1 MIHFA
6 LCKMYHA
13 KYNIMIKRTI
23 FIGNPCHLK
32 TTDEQ
37 LVIQYNG
44 VKGQEDMKDKTVPIE
59 DIGVIVLD
67 HEQITLSHRLMEKL
81 LENNASLITCNN
93 KHMPTG
99 MLLNLDG
106 NSLQAE
112 RFKHQQD
119 ASIPLKKQ
127 LWQQTVQYKIAN
139 QAAVLK
145 HFNIDCGRLMEL
157 SKAVKSGDSDNYE
170 AQAAAIYWKLIFP
183 PAWQFVRHRDGLPP
197 NNLLNYGYAILRA
210 IVARSLVGSGLL
222 PTLGIFHHNKYNAYA
237 LADDIMEPYRPYVD
251 IIVLEIIQ
259 HTSSIAILTKEIK
272 AKILALPTIDV
283 LIDNEKSPL
292 MIATQRTSASLAKCY
307 IGETRKLIYP
317 IL

>member
-1 MIHFA
+1 
-6 LCKMYHA
+6 
-13 KYNIMIKRTI
+13 MIKRSI

-32 TTDEQ
+32 TINEQ
-37 LVIQYNG
+37 LVICYNH
-44 VKGQEDMKDKTVPIE
+44 VKGQEDMADKTVPIE

-81 LENNASLITCNN
+81 LENNAALITCNE

-106 NSLQAE
+106 NSTQAE
-112 RFKHQQD
+112 RFKYQQD

-145 HFNIDCGRLMEL
+145 HFDINCGRMMEL

-170 AQAAAIYWKLIFP
+170 AQAAAFYWKVLFP
-183 PAWQFVRHRDGLPP
+183 DAWHFVRHREGAAP
-197 NNLLNYGYAILRA
+197 NNLLNYGYAILRG
-210 IVARSLVGSGLL
+210 IVARSLVGSGML

-251 IIVLEIIQ
+251 LLVRQIIDE
-259 HTSSIAILTKEIK
+259 TSNIAILTKELK
-272 AKILALPTIDV
+272 ARLLQIPSMDVMIDE
-283 LIDNEKSPL
+283 EKSPL
-292 MIATQRTSASLAKCY
+292 MIATQRTTASLAKCY
-307 IGETRKLIYP
+307 SGESRKLIYP
-317 IL
+317 EL

>member
-1 MIHFA
+1 
-6 LCKMYHA
+6 
-13 KYNIMIKRTI
+13 MIKRSI
-23 FIGNPCHLK
+23 FIGSPCHLK
-32 TTDEQ
+32 TTNEQ
-37 LVIQYNG
+37 LVISYNH
-44 VKGQEDMKDKTVPIE
+44 VKGQEDMDDKTVPIE

-81 LENNASLITCNN
+81 LDNNAALITCNE

-145 HFNIDCGRLMEL
+145 HFDIDCGRMMEL
-157 SKAVKSGDSDNYE
+157 SKAVKSGDTDNYE
-170 AQAAAIYWKLIFP
+170 AQAAAFYWKVLFP
-183 PAWQFVRHRDGLPP
+183 DAWNFVRHREGAPP
-197 NNLLNYGYAILRA
+197 NNLLNYGYAILRG

-251 IIVLEIIQ
+251 LLVRQIIDKTSNIEIL
-259 HTSSIAILTKEIK
+259 SKELKARLLTI
-272 AKILALPTIDV
+272 PSVDVMIDE
-283 LIDNEKSPL
+283 EKSPL
-292 MIATQRTSASLAKCY
+292 MIAAQRTTASLAKCY
-307 IGETRKLIYP
+307 SGESRKLIYP
-317 IL
+317 EL

>member
-1 MIHFA
+1 
-6 LCKMYHA
+6 
-13 KYNIMIKRTI
+13 MIKRSI

-32 TTDEQ
+32 TTNEQ
-37 LVIQYNG
+37 LVISYNH
-44 VKGQEDMKDKTVPIE
+44 VKGQEDMDDKTVPIE

-81 LENNASLITCNN
+81 LENNAALITCNE

-145 HFNIDCGRLMEL
+145 HFNIDCGRMLEL
-157 SKAVKSGDSDNYE
+157 SKAIKSGDSDNYE
-170 AQAAAIYWKLIFP
+170 AQAAAFYWKVLFP
-183 PAWQFVRHRDGLPP
+183 PAWHFVRHREGAAP
-197 NNLLNYGYAILRA
+197 NNLLNYGYAILRGV
-210 IVARSLVGSGLL
+210 VARSLVGSGLL

-251 IIVLEIIQ
+251 LIVRQIINE
-259 HTSSIAILTKEIK
+259 TSTIETLTRELK
-272 AKILALPTIDV
+272 ARLLQITFIDV
-283 LIDNEKSPL
+283 MIEEEKSPL
-292 MIATQRTSASLAKCY
+292 MIATQRTSASLVKCY
-307 IGETRKLIYP
+307 AGENRKLIYP
-317 IL
+317 EL

>member
-1 MIHFA
+1 
-6 LCKMYHA
+6 
-13 KYNIMIKRTI
+13 MIKKSI

-37 LVIQYNG
+37 LVIQYNR
-44 VKGQEDMKDKTVPIE
+44 VKGQEDMDDKTVPIE

-81 LENNASLITCNN
+81 LENNAALITCNE

-145 HFNIDCGRLMEL
+145 HFDIDCGRLMEL
-157 SKAVKSGDSDNYE
+157 SKAVKSGDTDNYE
-170 AQAAAIYWKLIFP
+170 AQAAAFYWKVLFP
-183 PAWQFVRHRDGLPP
+183 DAWHFTRHREGAPP
-197 NNLLNYGYAILRA
+197 NNLLNYGYAILRG
-210 IVARSLVGSGLL
+210 VLARSLVGSGLL

-251 IIVLEIIQ
+251 LLVRQIIDE
-259 HTSSIAILTKEIK
+259 TSNIEILTKELK
-272 AKILALPTIDV
+272 ARLLTIPSVDVKIDE
-283 LIDNEKSPL
+283 EKSPL
-292 MIATQRTSASLAKCY
+292 MIATQRTTASLAKCY
-307 IGETRKLIYP
+307 AGESRKLIYP
-317 IL
+317 EL

>member
-1 MIHFA
+1 
-6 LCKMYHA
+6 
-13 KYNIMIKRTI
+13 MIKKSI

-37 LVIQYNG
+37 LVIQYNR
-44 VKGQEDMKDKTVPIE
+44 VKGQEDMDDKTVSIE

-81 LENNASLITCNN
+81 LDNNAALITCNE

-106 NSLQAE
+106 NSTQAE

-119 ASIPLKKQ
+119 ATIPLKKQ

-139 QAAVLK
+139 QAALLK
-145 HFNIDCGRLMEL
+145 HFDIDCGRMMEL
-157 SKAVKSGDSDNYE
+157 SKAVKSGDTDNYE
-170 AQAAAIYWKLIFP
+170 AQAAAFYWKVLFP
-183 PAWQFVRHRDGLPP
+183 DAWNFVRHREGAPP
-197 NNLLNYGYAILRA
+197 NNLLNYGYAILRGV
-210 IVARSLVGSGLL
+210 VARSLVGSGLL

-251 IIVLEIIQ
+251 LLVRQIIDETSNIEIL
-259 HTSSIAILTKEIK
+259 SKELKARLLTIPSVDV
-272 AKILALPTIDV
+272 KIDE
-283 LIDNEKSPL
+283 EKSPL
-292 MIATQRTSASLAKCY
+292 MIATQRTTASLAKCY
-307 IGETRKLIYP
+307 SGESRKLIYP
-317 IL
+317 EL

>member
-1 MIHFA
+1 
-6 LCKMYHA
+6 
-13 KYNIMIKRTI
+13 MIKKSI

-32 TTDEQ
+32 TTNEQ
-37 LVIQYNG
+37 LVISYNH
-44 VKGQEDMKDKTVPIE
+44 VKGQEDMADKTVPIE

-81 LENNASLITCNN
+81 LENNAALITCNE

-106 NSLQAE
+106 NSIQAE

-145 HFNIDCGRLMEL
+145 HFNIDCGRLIEL
-157 SKAVKSGDSDNYE
+157 SKAVKSGDIDNYE
-170 AQAAAIYWKLIFP
+170 AQAASFYWKVLFP
-183 PAWQFVRHRDGLPP
+183 NAWNFVRHREGAAP
-197 NNLLNYGYAILRA
+197 NNLLNYGYAILRGV
-210 IVARSLVGSGLL
+210 VARSLVGSGML

-251 IIVLEIIQ
+251 LLVRQIIDETSNIQ
-259 HTSSIAILTKEIK
+259 ILTKELK
-272 AKILALPTIDV
+272 ARLLQIPSMDVMIDG
-283 LIDNEKSPL
+283 EKSPL
-292 MIATQRTSASLAKCY
+292 MISAQRTTASLAKCY
-307 IGETRKLIYP
+307 SGESRKLIYP
-317 IL
+317 EL